1 VNADFAWRDLA
12 PIAVIGTALSGLV
25 MLLIRASI
33 SRDFA
38 RRADVSDLSGRLG
51 ELESAVRASPSHADI
66 RAITDRVAS
75 VETSVGVANAQ
86 ISGVREDV
94 RGVQHD
100 LRLLLT
106 HMMAREPEK

>member
-1 VNADFAWRDLA
+1 MADFAWRDLA
-12 PIAVIGTALSGLV
+12 PIAIIATALAGV
-25 MLLIRASI
+25 AMLLIRASI
-33 SRDFA
+33 SKDFA
-38 RRADVSDLSGRLG
+38 RRADVADLSGRL
-51 ELESAVRASPSHADI
+51 EKLEDAVRASPSHADI
-66 RAITDRVAS
+66 RSITDRVAS

-106 HMMAREPEK
+106 HMMAREPQK